1 MGRIWLPKAPLK
13 VILGMTGVVDLDWLS
28 HLLGGD
34 GVVVGLLGDGIPVEE
49 VCSHPVKSWMACCA
63 SQSATCCSISIRCRS
78 STTTLRHDVEAT
90 RLRCESV
97 RDDPALA
104 VVGSL
109 ELRQCFVLVSLI
121 GVKPTFQVCSY
132 LSR

>member
-1 MGRIWLPKAPLK
+1 MPKAPLK

-63 SQSATCCSISIRCRS
+63 SQ
-78 STTTLRHDVEAT
+78 L
-90 RLRCESV
+90 
-97 RDDPALA
+97 
-104 VVGSL
+104 
-109 ELRQCFVLVSLI
+109 SLI
-121 GVKPTFQVCSY
+121 HI
-132 LSR
+132 